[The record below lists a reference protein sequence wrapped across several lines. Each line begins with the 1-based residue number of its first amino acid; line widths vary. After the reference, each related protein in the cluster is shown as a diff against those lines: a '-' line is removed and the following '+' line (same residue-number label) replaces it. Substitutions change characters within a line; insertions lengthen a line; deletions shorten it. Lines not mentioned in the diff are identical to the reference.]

1 MPSALESNQRS
12 CRNGVGFQGTS
23 NSVDERV
30 SITADVV
37 SAVVVTYGDRAH
49 LCVQVIE
56 RLADIGVLEIL
67 LVDNGSSAAAISV
80 YQKLTDQISQ
90 LRILSLDQNL
100 GSAVGF
106 TAGIEYFLSESD
118 GTFIWILDDDN
129 LPSENVLSD
138 LSRVANELIESG
150 VASDPVLHCNRSDT
164 READA
169 TALKTGQPKT
179 LKADEFMGFSIANW
193 IDSNFGGSGRQLIDS
208 TRAYVEIHR
217 GSYGGL
223 LASRK
228 NISRIGLP
236 QRDFVLYADDT
247 EYTYRFHQNGI
258 RQFLIASATVT
269 DLEPTFAAGS
279 DYFSSAMSDMKVY
292 FSIRNHVYLSQDRRV
307 RSVAYWLNKSWLLC
321 LLSLRALIVLL
332 VRPRFLMRRYALIF
346 HAIRHGE
353 SKNLFVSSLEHF
365 ERWNLKR
372 GYD

>member
-12 CRNGVGFQGTS
+12 CRNGVGFQGIS

-90 LRILSLDQNL
+90 LRILSLEQNL

-106 TAGIEYFLSESD
+106 TAGIEHFLSESD
-118 GTFIWILDDDN
+118 GTYICILDDDN

-150 VASDPVLHCNRSDT
+150 VSSDPVLHCNRSDV

-179 LKADEFMGFSIANW
+179 LRLTNLWAF
-193 IDSNFGGSGRQLIDS
+193 
-208 TRAYVEIHR
+208 
-217 GSYGGL
+217 
-223 LASRK
+223 
-228 NISRIGLP
+228 
-236 QRDFVLYADDT
+236 
-247 EYTYRFHQNGI
+247 
-258 RQFLIASATVT
+258 
-269 DLEPTFAAGS
+269 
-279 DYFSSAMSDMKVY
+279 
-292 FSIRNHVYLSQDRRV
+292 LSQLDRLKV
-307 RSVAYWLNKSWLLC
+307 WWL
-321 LLSLRALIVLL
+321 R
-332 VRPRFLMRRYALIF
+332 
-346 HAIRHGE
+346 
-353 SKNLFVSSLEHF
+353 
-365 ERWNLKR
+365 
-372 GYD
+372 